1 MKSLSDT
8 LSEAL
13 RSGCMKSLS
22 DVILEE
28 YATELN
34 ESSSELSKAKAYVNK
49 VWAGNDIIIK
59 YLLSDSELE
68 NLGKY
73 INNLCQKKRQTPPKV
88 IRLTKTKIAL
98 VLDN

>member
-13 RSGCMKSLS
+13 TSGRMKSLS
-22 DVILEE
+22 DVIAEE
-28 YATELN
+28 YATKLN
-34 ESSSELSKAKAYVNK
+34 ESSSELSKAKTHVNK
-49 VWAGNDIIIK
+49 LWSGNDIIIK

-68 NLGKY
+68 NLRKY
-73 INNLCQKKRQTPPKV
+73 IDNLCQKKRQTPPKV